1 MVSRSDEAGQAATL
15 GTRVRE
21 LRKAAGMTQDEL
33 AAGRFTKQYVS
44 QIERGEV
51 IPSEELLDWLAER
64 LAVERVLLETGVGTP
79 ELEQIQVSLAEGQA
93 LLDAHRYEEA
103 LAVFGPLR
111 RSLPP
116 GTPRQAQRDA
126 MRGETWALIRLGRI
140 TEAAEVLVEER
151 REAEG
156 ARGGLDEQAEIAHL
170 TAICCYSLSEIPAAH
185 AEFAK
190 ALDLLDAAPEPN
202 DRLRLDIHQWRSRCY
217 RRQRDW
223 EAAREDVERAL
234 ELSASIDDVRRRADV
249 HLQASLIAE
258 TQGRWV
264 LARRHAEISR
274 DACEEVGDTAA
285 AARALNN
292 VAGLNHL
299 LGQHDL
305 AIEQLRKAFSAFVEL
320 GLKAEAGYIL
330 TSLAEI
336 QQERG
341 KADEAVAGARR
352 ALELLE
358 GRLDHVQQI
367 GTAQLTLARA
377 YIDQGKLADA
387 ELMLAAVDESYA
399 RANSAGHVASSW
411 MTRGEL
417 ELQRDNPALAA
428 RLYREAA
435 LALQPLDPGRG
446 L

>member
-1 MVSRSDEAGQAATL
+1 
-15 GTRVRE
+15 
-21 LRKAAGMTQDEL
+21 MTQGEL

-51 IPSEELLDWLAER
+51 IPSDELLDWLAER
-64 LAVERVLLETGVGTP
+64 LAVERVLLETGVGSA
-79 ELEQIQVSLAEGQA
+79 ELEQIQGALSEGQA
-93 LLDAHRYEEA
+93 LLDSHRYEEA
-103 LAVFGPLR
+103 LAVFAPLR
-111 RSLPP
+111 QSLAP
-116 GTPRQAQRDA
+116 GAPRQVHREAL
-126 MRGETWALIRLGRI
+126 RGATWALIRLGRI
-140 TEAAEVLVEER
+140 TEAAEALVEER

-156 ARGGLDEQAEIAHL
+156 ARGSLDERAEIAYL
-170 TAICCYSLSEIPAAH
+170 TAVCCYSLSEIPAAH

-190 ALDLLDAAPEPN
+190 ALDLLDASPEPN

-223 EAAREDVERAL
+223 EAAREDVEHAL
-234 ELSASIDDVRRRADV
+234 ELSTATDDVRRSAEV

-264 LARRHAEISR
+264 LARRHAETSR
-274 DACEEVGDTAA
+274 DAFEVVGDAAA

-292 VAGLNHL
+292 VAGLNYL
-299 LGQHDL
+299 LGRHEL
-305 AIEQLRKAFSAFVEL
+305 AIEQLRTAFAAFVEL
-320 GLKAEAGYIL
+320 DLQAEAGYIV

-336 QQERG
+336 HQELG
-341 KADEAVAGARR
+341 DSDEAAEAARR

-358 GRLDHVQQI
+358 GRIDHVQQI

-377 YIDQGKLADA
+377 YLEQGNMADA